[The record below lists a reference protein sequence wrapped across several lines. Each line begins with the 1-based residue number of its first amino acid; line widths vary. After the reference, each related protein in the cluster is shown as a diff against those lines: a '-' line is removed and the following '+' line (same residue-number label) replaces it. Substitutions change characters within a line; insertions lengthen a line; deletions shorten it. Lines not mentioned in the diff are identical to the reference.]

1 MKTEIKVGKY
11 TLESLTT
18 GMYNDPKITYREY
31 IQNSVDSLE
40 EAVRL
45 GIISKNEM
53 RIDIVVDSEEDII
66 SIKDNG
72 VGIESEKAYS
82 ILTNIGNSTKRHSMN
97 RGFRGI
103 GRLGG
108 LSYCDTLRF
117 VTSYKGENI
126 KTIIEFDCKR
136 LRQLLVPGA

>member
-72 VGIESEKAYS
+72 VGIPKEVQDKVFKRFYKGDSSVNPNS
-82 ILTNIGNSTKRHSMN
+82 I
-97 RGFRGI
+97 GI
-103 GRLGG
+103 G
-108 LSYCDTLRF
+108 LSLAK
-117 VTSYKGENI
+117 S
-126 KTIIEFDCKR
+126 IIEKQGGEIKLTSEEGKGTTFIISF
-136 LRQLLVPGA
+136 LEM